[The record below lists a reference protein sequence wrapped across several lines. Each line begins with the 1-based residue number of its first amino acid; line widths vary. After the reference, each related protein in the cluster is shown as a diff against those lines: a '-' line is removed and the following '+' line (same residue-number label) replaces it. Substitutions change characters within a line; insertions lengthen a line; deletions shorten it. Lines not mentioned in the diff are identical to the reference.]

1 LVVNKRTDFPDGGG
15 IVSIVR
21 GTPIV
26 AKHAI
31 GRLHFLPRDFSQ
43 PRQDTR
49 LSREAEWER
58 FLRAQKLGVLELAGL
73 YDRAVREVGE
83 SVASI
88 FAIHAMLLEDEEL
101 TEMVRRRILDQGTSA
116 EYAVWK
122 TGTDVAASFRDLD
135 DTYMKAR
142 EADILDIANRVLCG
156 LSGGSREVEPEEPV
170 VLVADFLL
178 PSEVMEFNRD
188 GKLAGVISRK
198 GNPDSHTGHLLQA
211 YNICSVVGA
220 ELEDIWEGHI
230 ALLDGCT
237 GEICLDPDG
246 QTVERIMKKAPAGA
260 L

>member
-1 LVVNKRTDFPDGGG
+1 M
-15 IVSIVR
+15 SIVR

-26 AKHAI
+26 AKCAM
-31 GRLHFLPRDFSQ
+31 GRLHFLPRNVSQ
-43 PRQDTR
+43 PRQESR
-49 LSREAEWER
+49 LNREEEWER
-58 FLRAQKLGVLELAGL
+58 FLQAQKSGVLELAGL

-83 SVASI
+83 GVASI

-101 TEMVRRRILDQGTSA
+101 TEMVRHRILDQGASA

-142 EADILDIANRVLCG
+142 EADILDIANRVLCE
-156 LSGGSREVEPEEPV
+156 LSGGCCGVEPEEPA

-178 PSEVMEFNRD
+178 PSEVMEFNRE

-211 YNICSVVGA
+211 YHICAVVGV
-220 ELEDIWEGHI
+220 ELEDSWEGHT
-230 ALLDGCT
+230 ALLDGFT
-237 GEICLDPDG
+237 GEIRLDPDG
-246 QTVERIMKKAPAGA
+246 QTVEKIIKKAPAGA